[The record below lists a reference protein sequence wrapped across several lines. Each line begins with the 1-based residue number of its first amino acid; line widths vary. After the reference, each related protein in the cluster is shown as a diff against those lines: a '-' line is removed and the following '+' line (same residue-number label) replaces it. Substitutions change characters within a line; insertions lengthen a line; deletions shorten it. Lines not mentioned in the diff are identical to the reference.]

1 MGILLEVAEGDVGVV
16 EESGGVD
23 ALAGGGTSVGPVV
36 EFLCCMEADVCGDL
50 CRPGG
55 GVPVAGGGAP
65 DFSSSSFWGSLFV
78 EGAVFQ
84 HDVAAASSQEHDGGV
99 ALLCFA
105 AFSLV
110 VGDREW
116 VVAAGALGRAE
127 EGILQCLVP

>member
-55 GVPVAGGGAP
+55 GVPVAGGV
-65 DFSSSSFWGSLFV
+65 SLTFR
-78 EGAVFQ
+78 Q
-84 HDVAAASSQEHDGGV
+84 AASGV
-99 ALLCFA
+99 L
-105 AFSLV
+105 FS
-110 VGDREW
+110 
-116 VVAAGALGRAE
+116 
-127 EGILQCLVP
+127 